1 MSAGAEAAT
10 RSVAIHASRTIQ
22 GEGSMPLRVTGKNM
36 DIGEALRTHVVQK
49 VDAIIARYFDGKVT
63 GHVVVSPEGSAYRAD
78 CSLHLSSGMNL
89 QAEGRAHEPYASFE
103 QACDKI
109 ERRLRRYN
117 KRLKEHNATS
127 AEVAVARGR
136 LKVANFVIEAP
147 ADDIDEA
154 SAEYSP
160 VVVAEGAQPLKTMS
174 VASAVSELDLTGAPV
189 VLFQHATSSRLNIV
203 YRRRDGAIG
212 WLDPR

>member
-1 MSAGAEAAT
+1 
-10 RSVAIHASRTIQ
+10 
-22 GEGSMPLRVTGKNM
+22 MPLRVSGKNL
-36 DIGEALRTHVVQK
+36 DIGESLRTHVLEKVQTM
-49 VDAIIARYFDGKVT
+49 IARYFDGKVT
-63 GHVVVSPEGSAYRAD
+63 GHVVISPEGSAYRSD

-89 QAEGRAHEPYASFE
+89 QSEGRAHEPYESFE
-103 QACDKI
+103 QAADKI
-109 ERRLRRYN
+109 ERRLRRYK
-117 KRLKEHNATS
+117 KRLKEHGAGPAAPTE
-127 AEVAVARGR
+127 AGDRE
-136 LKVANFVIEAP
+136 VANFVIESP
-147 ADDIDEA
+147 DDAAEA
-154 SAEYSP
+154 SADYSP